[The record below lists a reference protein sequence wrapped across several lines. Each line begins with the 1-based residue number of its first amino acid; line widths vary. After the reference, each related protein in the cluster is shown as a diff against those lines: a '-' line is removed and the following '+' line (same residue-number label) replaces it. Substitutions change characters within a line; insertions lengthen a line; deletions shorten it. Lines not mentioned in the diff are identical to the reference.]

1 MATPDAAHNG
11 TIFVDVGAAPV
22 TPATAL
28 KGINNVSLTQDRTV
42 IDVTDFPETDK
53 VKILGLK
60 SGTITL
66 SGFKDAGD
74 GGQIILDA
82 AFLSGVDVTVRLLFD
97 GAAGFDVVVKV
108 ASIDIAPAIDDV
120 VPITYNLE
128 ITVDSSGASV
138 TAV

>member
-11 TIFVDVGAAPV
+11 VILVALTA

-28 KGINNVSLTQDRTV
+28 KGINSMSLTQDRTV
-42 IDVTDFPETDK
+42 IDVTDFANVDK

-74 GGQIILDA
+74 AGQAILDA
-82 AFLSGVDVTVRLLFD
+82 ALISGADVFVRLLFD
-97 GAAGFDVVVKV
+97 AVAGFEIVCKV
-108 ASIDIAPAIDDV
+108 AGTDIAPAIDDV

-128 ITVDSSGASV
+128 ITVDTATGNSV